1 MNSIFT
7 GALIGDEHTLRDWG
21 AIITNSDV
29 IGMPEP
35 NTILLEVPGRSG
47 RLDLSE
53 VLTGD
58 VTYSNREIK
67 LELAAQTNRDR
78 WTETCFHIFNKFH
91 GRVVHVSFDEDP
103 VHFYVGRCS
112 ITSPKRVATAGTMV
126 ITIDAEP
133 YRYESE
139 VYEVTLTGAT
149 NTLSGTVENLRMPA
163 VPKVTVAGACQLF
176 AGGKAY
182 ELTAGEDLDV
192 PGLVFGPYE
201 NPVSVTGASSITFR
215 FRRGCL

>member
-1 MNSIFT
+1 MKSIFT

-35 NTILLEVPGRSG
+35 NTVLLEVPGRSG

-78 WTETCFHIFNKFH
+78 WTETCFHIFNKYH
-91 GRVVHVSFDEDP
+91 GRVVHVIFDEDP
-103 VHFYVGRCS
+103 GHFYVGRCS

-139 VYEVTLTGAT
+139 VYELTLTGAT

-163 VPKVTVAGACQLF
+163 VPKVTVPGACQLF
-176 AGGKAY
+176 AGGKVY
-182 ELTAGEDLDV
+182 ELAAGDDLDV

-201 NPVSVTGASSITFR
+201 NSVSVTGASSITFR

>member
-1 MNSIFT
+1 MKSIFT

-21 AIITNSDV
+21 VIITNSDV

-35 NTILLEVPGRSG
+35 NTVLLEVPGRSG

-78 WTETCFHIFNKFH
+78 WTETCFHIFNKYH
-91 GRVVHVSFDEDP
+91 GRVVHVTFDEDP
-103 VHFYVGRCS
+103 GHFYVGRCS

-163 VPKVTVAGACQLF
+163 VPKVTVPGACQLF
-176 AGGKAY
+176 AGGKVY
-182 ELTAGEDLDV
+182 ELAAGEDLNV

-201 NPVSVTGASSITFR
+201 NAISVTGASFITFR

>member
-1 MNSIFT
+1 MKSIFT

-21 AIITNSDV
+21 AIITNSDCV
-29 IGMPEP
+29 GMPEP
-35 NTILLEVPGRSG
+35 NTVLLEVPGRSG

-58 VTYSNREIK
+58 VTYGNREIK
-67 LELAAQTNRDR
+67 LELAAQTNREK
-78 WTETCFHIFNKFH
+78 WVETCFHIFNKFH
-91 GRVVHVSFDEDP
+91 GRVVHVTFDEDP

-163 VPKVTVAGACQLF
+163 VPKVTVPGACQLF
-176 AGGKAY
+176 AGGKVY
-182 ELTAGEDLDV
+182 ELAAGEDLNV

-201 NPVSVTGASSITFR
+201 NAISVTGASFITFR

>member
-1 MNSIFT
+1 MKSIFT

-21 AIITNSDV
+21 AVITNSDV

-35 NTILLEVPGRSG
+35 NTVLLEVPGRSG

-78 WTETCFHIFNKFH
+78 WTETCFHIFNKYH
-91 GRVVHVSFDEDP
+91 GRVVHVTFDEDP

-163 VPKVTVAGACQLF
+163 VPKVTVPGACQLF
-176 AGGKAY
+176 AGGKVY
-182 ELTAGEDLDV
+182 ELAAGEDLNV
-192 PGLVFGPYE
+192 PFGPYE
-201 NPVSVTGASSITFR
+201 NAISVTGASFITFR

>member
-1 MNSIFT
+1 MKSIFT

-35 NTILLEVPGRSG
+35 NTVLLEVPGRSG

-78 WTETCFHIFNKFH
+78 WMETCFHIFNKYH
-91 GRVVHVSFDEDP
+91 GRVVHVTFDEDP

-163 VPKVTVAGACQLF
+163 VPKVTVPGACQLF
-176 AGGKAY
+176 AGGKVY
-182 ELTAGEDLDV
+182 ELAAGEDLNV

>member
-1 MNSIFT
+1 MKSIFT
-7 GALIGDEHTLRDWG
+7 GAMIGDEHTLRDWG

-35 NTILLEVPGRSG
+35 NTVLLEVPGRSG

-91 GRVVHVSFDEDP
+91 GRVVHVTFDEDP
-103 VHFYVGRCS
+103 GHFYVRNDG
-112 ITSPKRVATAGTMV
+112 
-126 ITIDAEP
+126 DH
-133 YRYESE
+133 
-139 VYEVTLTGAT
+139 
-149 NTLSGTVENLRMPA
+149 
-163 VPKVTVAGACQLF
+163 
-176 AGGKAY
+176 
-182 ELTAGEDLDV
+182 D
-192 PGLVFGPYE
+192 
-201 NPVSVTGASSITFR
+201 
-215 FRRGCL
+215 RRGALQV

>member
-1 MNSIFT
+1 MKSIFT

-35 NTILLEVPGRSG
+35 NTVLLEVPGRSG

-78 WTETCFHIFNKFH
+78 WVETCFHIFNKFH
-91 GRVVHVSFDEDP
+91 GRVVHVTFDEDP
-103 VHFYVGRCS
+103 GHFYVGRCS
-112 ITSPKRVATAGTMV
+112 ITQPKRVATAGTMV

-163 VPKVTVAGACQLF
+163 VPKVTVPGACQLF
-176 AGGKAY
+176 AGGKVY
-182 ELTAGEDLDV
+182 ELAAGEDLNV

-201 NPVSVTGASSITFR
+201 NAISVTGASFITFR

>member
-1 MNSIFT
+1 MKSIFT

-35 NTILLEVPGRSG
+35 NTVLLEVPGRSG

-58 VTYSNREIK
+58 ITYSNREIK

-78 WTETCFHIFNKFH
+78 WTETCFHIFNKYH
-91 GRVVHVSFDEDP
+91 GRVVHVTFDEDP

-163 VPKVTVAGACQLF
+163 VPKVTVPGACQLF
-176 AGGKAY
+176 AGGKVY
-182 ELTAGEDLDV
+182 ELAAGDDLDV
-192 PGLVFGPYE
+192 PGLVFSPYE
-201 NPVSVTGASSITFR
+201 NSVSVTGASSITFR

>member
-1 MNSIFT
+1 MKSIFT

-35 NTILLEVPGRSG
+35 NTVLLEVPGRSG

-78 WTETCFHIFNKFH
+78 WTETCFHIFNKYH

-163 VPKVTVAGACQLF
+163 VPKVTVPGACQLF
-176 AGGKAY
+176 AGGKVY
-182 ELTAGEDLDV
+182 ELAAGEDLDV

-201 NPVSVTGASSITFR
+201 NAISVTGASFITFR

>member
-1 MNSIFT
+1 MKRIFT

-35 NTILLEVPGRSG
+35 NTVLLEVPGRSG

-58 VTYSNREIK
+58 ITYSNREIK

-78 WTETCFHIFNKFH
+78 WVETCFHIFNKYH
-91 GRVVHVSFDEDP
+91 GRVLHVTFDEDP
-103 VHFYVGRCS
+103 GHFYVGRCS
-112 ITSPKRVATAGTMV
+112 IKQPKRVATAGTMV

-133 YRYESE
+133 YRYEYE

-149 NTLSGTVENLRMPA
+149 NTLSGTVQNLRMPA
-163 VPKVTVAGACQLF
+163 VPKVTVPGACQLF
-176 AGGKAY
+176 AGGKVY
-182 ELTAGEDLDV
+182 ELAAGEDLDV

-201 NPVSVTGASSITFR
+201 NLISVTGASSITFR

>member
-1 MNSIFT
+1 MKSIFT

-21 AIITNSDV
+21 AVITNSDV

-35 NTILLEVPGRSG
+35 NTVLLEVPGRSG

-78 WTETCFHIFNKFH
+78 WVETCFHIFNKFH
-91 GRVVHVSFDEDP
+91 GRVVHVTFDEDP
-103 VHFYVGRCS
+103 GHFYVGRCS
-112 ITSPKRVATAGTMV
+112 ITQPKRVATAGTMV

-163 VPKVTVAGACQLF
+163 VPKVTVPGACQLF
-176 AGGKAY
+176 AGGKVY
-182 ELTAGEDLDV
+182 ELAAGEDLNV

-201 NPVSVTGASSITFR
+201 NAISVTGASFITFR

>member
-1 MNSIFT
+1 MKSIFT
-7 GALIGDEHTLRDWG
+7 GALIGDEHTLLDWG

-35 NTILLEVPGRSG
+35 NTVLLEVPGRSG

-58 VTYSNREIK
+58 ITYSNREIK

-78 WTETCFHIFNKFH
+78 WIETCFHIFNKYH
-91 GRVVHVSFDEDP
+91 GRGVHVTFDEDP
-103 VHFYVGRCS
+103 GHFYVGRCF

-139 VYEVTLTGAT
+139 VYEVTITGAT

-163 VPKVTVAGACQLF
+163 VPKVTVPGACQLF
-176 AGGKAY
+176 AGGKVY
-182 ELTAGEDLDV
+182 ELAAGEDLNV

-201 NPVSVTGASSITFR
+201 NAISVTGASSITFR

>member
-1 MNSIFT
+1 MKSMFT

-35 NTILLEVPGRSG
+35 NTVLLEVPGRSG

-58 VTYSNREIK
+58 ITYNNREIK
-67 LELAAQTNRDR
+67 LELAAQTDRDR
-78 WTETCFHIFNKFH
+78 WTETCFHIFNKYH
-91 GRVVHVSFDEDP
+91 GRVVHVTFDEDP

-126 ITIDAEP
+126 IMIDAEP

-163 VPKVTVAGACQLF
+163 VPKVTVPGACQLF
-176 AGGKAY
+176 AGGKVY
-182 ELTAGEDLDV
+182 ELAAGEDLNV

-201 NPVSVTGASSITFR
+201 NAISVTGASFITFR

>member
-1 MNSIFT
+1 MKSIIT

-21 AIITNSDV
+21 TIITNSDV

-35 NTILLEVPGRSG
+35 NTVLLEVPGRSG

-78 WTETCFHIFNKFH
+78 WTETCIHIFNKYH
-91 GRVVHVSFDEDP
+91 GRVVHVTFDEDP

-163 VPKVTVAGACQLF
+163 VPTVNAPNACQLF
-176 AGGKAY
+176 IGGKSYDLAQ
-182 ELTAGEDLDV
+182 GEQTV
-192 PGLVFGPYE
+192 PGLVLSPFE
-201 NPVSVTGASSITFR
+201 NEVRVTGASSITFT

>member
-1 MNSIFT
+1 MKSIFT

-35 NTILLEVPGRSG
+35 NTVLLEVPGGSG

-78 WTETCFHIFNKFH
+78 WTETCLHIFNKFH
-91 GRVVHVSFDEDP
+91 GRVVHVTFDEDP
-103 VHFYVGRCS
+103 GHFDVGRCS
-112 ITSPKRVATAGTMV
+112 VKSPKRVATAGTMV

-133 YRYESE
+133 YRYEQE
-139 VYEVTLTGAT
+139 IYVATLTGGGS
-149 NTLSGTVENLRMPA
+149 NLSGTVENLRMPA
-163 VPKVTVAGACQLF
+163 VPKVTVPGACQLF
-176 AGGKAY
+176 AGGKVY
-182 ELTAGEDLDV
+182 ELAAGEDLNV

-201 NPVSVTGASSITFR
+201 NAISVTGASSITFR

>member
-1 MNSIFT
+1 MKSIFT

-35 NTILLEVPGRSG
+35 NTVLLEVPGRSG

-78 WTETCFHIFNKFH
+78 WVETCFHIFNNYH
-91 GRVVHVSFDEDP
+91 GRVVHVTFDEDP
-103 VHFYVGRCS
+103 GHFYVGRCS

-163 VPKVTVAGACQLF
+163 VPKVTVPGACQLF
-176 AGGKAY
+176 AGGKVY
-182 ELTAGEDLDV
+182 ELAAGEDLNV

-201 NPVSVTGASSITFR
+201 NAISVTGASFITFR

>member
-1 MNSIFT
+1 MKSIFT

-21 AIITNSDV
+21 AVITNSDV

-35 NTILLEVPGRSG
+35 NTVLLEVPGRSG

-67 LELAAQTNRDR
+67 LELAAQMNRDR

-139 VYEVTLTGAT
+139 VYEVTLTGAA

-163 VPKVTVAGACQLF
+163 VPKVTVPGACQLF
-176 AGGKAY
+176 AGGKVY
-182 ELTAGEDLDV
+182 ELAAGEDLNV

-201 NPVSVTGASSITFR
+201 NTVSVTGASSITFR

>member
-1 MNSIFT
+1 MKSIFT

-35 NTILLEVPGRSG
+35 NTVLLEVPGRSG

-78 WTETCFHIFNKFH
+78 WTETCFHIFNKYH
-91 GRVVHVSFDEDP
+91 GRVVHVTFDEDP
-103 VHFYVGRCS
+103 GHFYVGRCS
-112 ITSPKRVATAGTMV
+112 VKSPKRVATAGTMV

-149 NTLSGTVENLRMPA
+149 NALSGTVENLRMPA
-163 VPKVTVAGACQLF
+163 VPKVTVPGACQLF
-176 AGGKAY
+176 AGGKVY
-182 ELTAGEDLDV
+182 ELAAGDDLDV

-201 NPVSVTGASSITFR
+201 NSVSVTGASSITFR

>member
-1 MNSIFT
+1 MKSIFT

-35 NTILLEVPGRSG
+35 NTVLLEVPGRSG

-78 WTETCFHIFNKFH
+78 WTETCFHIFNK
-91 GRVVHVSFDEDP
+91 
-103 VHFYVGRCS
+103 
-112 ITSPKRVATAGTMV
+112 
-126 ITIDAEP
+126 
-133 YRYESE
+133 
-139 VYEVTLTGAT
+139 
-149 NTLSGTVENLRMPA
+149 
-163 VPKVTVAGACQLF
+163 
-176 AGGKAY
+176 
-182 ELTAGEDLDV
+182 
-192 PGLVFGPYE
+192 
-201 NPVSVTGASSITFR
+201 
-215 FRRGCL
+215 

>member
-1 MNSIFT
+1 MKSIFT

-21 AIITNSDV
+21 AIITNSDC

-35 NTILLEVPGRSG
+35 NTVLLEIPGRSG

-58 VTYSNREIK
+58 VTYGNREIK
-67 LELAAQTNRDR
+67 LELAAQTNREK
-78 WTETCFHIFNKFH
+78 WVETCFHIFNKFH
-91 GRVVHVSFDEDP
+91 GRVVHVTFDEDP
-103 VHFYVGRCS
+103 GHFYVGRCS

-163 VPKVTVAGACQLF
+163 VPKVTVPGACQLF
-176 AGGKAY
+176 AGGKVY
-182 ELTAGEDLDV
+182 ELAAGEDLNV

-201 NPVSVTGASSITFR
+201 NAISVTGASFITFR

>member
-1 MNSIFT
+1 MKSIFT

-35 NTILLEVPGRSG
+35 NTVLLEVPGGSG

-67 LELAAQTNRDR
+67 LELAAQTNRDH
-78 WTETCFHIFNKFH
+78 WVETCFHIFNKFH
-91 GRVVHVSFDEDP
+91 GRVVHVTFDEDP
-103 VHFYVGRCS
+103 GHFYVGRCS
-112 ITSPKRVATAGTMV
+112 ITNPKRIASAGTMV

-133 YRYESE
+133 YRYEQE
-139 VYEVTLTGAT
+139 IYVATLTGGGS
-149 NTLSGTVENLRMPA
+149 NLSGTVENLRMPA
-163 VPKVTVAGACQLF
+163 VPKVTVPGACQLF
-176 AGGKAY
+176 AGGKVY
-182 ELTAGEDLDV
+182 ELAAGEDLNV

-201 NPVSVTGASSITFR
+201 NASSVTGASSITFR

>member
-1 MNSIFT
+1 MKSIFT

-35 NTILLEVPGRSG
+35 NMVLLEVPGRSG

-58 VTYSNREIK
+58 ITYSNREIK

-78 WTETCFHIFNKFH
+78 WVETCFHIFNKFH
-91 GRVVHVSFDEDP
+91 GRVVHVTFDEDP
-103 VHFYVGRCS
+103 GHFYVGRCS

-163 VPKVTVAGACQLF
+163 VPKVTVPGACQLF
-176 AGGKAY
+176 AGGKVY
-182 ELTAGEDLDV
+182 ELAAGEDLNV

-201 NPVSVTGASSITFR
+201 NAISVTGASFITFR

>member
-1 MNSIFT
+1 MKSIFT
-7 GALIGDEHTLRDWG
+7 GALIGDEHTLHDWG
-21 AIITNSDV
+21 AVITNSDV

-35 NTILLEVPGRSG
+35 STVLLEVPGRSG

-78 WTETCFHIFNKFH
+78 WVETCFHIFNKYH
-91 GRVVHVSFDEDP
+91 GRVVHVIFDEDP
-103 VHFYVGRCS
+103 GHFYVGRCS

-163 VPKVTVAGACQLF
+163 VPKVTVPGACQLF
-176 AGGKAY
+176 VGGKVY
-182 ELTAGEDLDV
+182 ELAAGEDLDV
-192 PGLVFGPYE
+192 PGLVFGPYG

>member
-1 MNSIFT
+1 MKSIFT

-35 NTILLEVPGRSG
+35 NKVLLEVPGRSG

-67 LELAAQTNRDR
+67 LELAAQTNREK
-78 WTETCFHIFNKFH
+78 WVETCFHIFNKFH
-91 GRVVHVSFDEDP
+91 GRVVHVIFDEDP
-103 VHFYVGRCS
+103 GHFYVGRCA
-112 ITSPKRVATAGTMV
+112 ITDPKRLATAGTMTV
-126 ITIDAEP
+126 TVDAEP

-139 VYEVTLTGAT
+139 VYEVTLTGGGT
-149 NTLSGTVENLRMPA
+149 NLTGTIENLRMPA
-163 VPKVTVAGACQLF
+163 VPTVNAPNACQLF
-176 AGGKAY
+176 IGGKSYDLAQ
-182 ELTAGEDLDV
+182 GEQTV
-192 PGLVFGPYE
+192 PGLVLSPFE
-201 NPVSVTGASSITFR
+201 NEVRVTGASSITFT

>member
-1 MNSIFT
+1 MKSIFT
-7 GALIGDEHTLRDWG
+7 GAMIGDEHTLRDWG

-35 NTILLEVPGRSG
+35 NTVLLEVPGRSG

-58 VTYSNREIK
+58 ITYSNREIK

-78 WTETCFHIFNKFH
+78 WTETCFHIFNKYH
-91 GRVVHVSFDEDP
+91 GRVVHVTFDEDP

-163 VPKVTVAGACQLF
+163 VPKVTVPGACQLF
-176 AGGKAY
+176 AGGKVY
-182 ELTAGEDLDV
+182 ELAAGDDLDV

-201 NPVSVTGASSITFR
+201 NSVSVTGASSITFR

>member
-1 MNSIFT
+1 MKSIFT

-21 AIITNSDV
+21 AIITNSDCV
-29 IGMPEP
+29 GMPEP
-35 NTILLEVPGRSG
+35 NTVLLEVPGRSG

-78 WTETCFHIFNKFH
+78 WTETCFHIFNKYH
-91 GRVVHVSFDEDP
+91 GRVVHVTFDEDP

-163 VPKVTVAGACQLF
+163 VPKVTVPGACQLF
-176 AGGKAY
+176 AGGKVY
-182 ELTAGEDLDV
+182 ELAAGEDLNV

-201 NPVSVTGASSITFR
+201 NAISVTGASFITFWSI
-215 FRRGCL
+215 

>member
-1 MNSIFT
+1 MKSIFT

-35 NTILLEVPGRSG
+35 NTVLLEVPGGSG

-67 LELAAQTNRDR
+67 LELAAQTNRDH
-78 WTETCFHIFNKFH
+78 WVETCFHIFNKLH
-91 GRVVHVSFDEDP
+91 GRVVHVTFDEDAG
-103 VHFYVGRCS
+103 HFYVGRCS
-112 ITSPKRVATAGTMV
+112 ITQPKRVVSAGTMV

-139 VYEVTLTGAT
+139 VYEVTLSGGGS
-149 NTLSGTVENLRMPA
+149 NLSGTVENLRMPA
-163 VPKVTVAGACQLF
+163 VPKVTVPGACQLF
-176 AGGKAY
+176 VGGKVY
-182 ELTAGEDLDV
+182 ELAAGEDLDV
-192 PGLVFGPYE
+192 PGLVFGPYG

>member
-1 MNSIFT
+1 MKGIFT

-35 NTILLEVPGRSG
+35 NTVLLEVPGRSG

-58 VTYSNREIK
+58 ITYSNREIK

-78 WTETCFHIFNKFH
+78 WVETCFHIFNKYH
-91 GRVVHVSFDEDP
+91 GRVVHVTFDEDP
-103 VHFYVGRCS
+103 GHFYVGRCS

-163 VPKVTVAGACQLF
+163 VPKVTVPGACQLF
-176 AGGKAY
+176 AGGKVY
-182 ELTAGEDLDV
+182 ELAAGEDLNV

-201 NPVSVTGASSITFR
+201 NAISVTGASFIMFR

>member
-1 MNSIFT
+1 MKSIFT

-35 NTILLEVPGRSG
+35 NTVLLEVPGRSG

-78 WTETCFHIFNKFH
+78 WTETCFHIFNKYH
-91 GRVVHVSFDEDP
+91 GRVVHVTFDEDP
-103 VHFYVGRCS
+103 GHFYVGRCS
-112 ITSPKRVATAGTMV
+112 ITQPKRIASAGTMV
-126 ITIDAEP
+126 VTIDAEP

-163 VPKVTVAGACQLF
+163 VPKVTVPGACQLF
-176 AGGKAY
+176 AGGKVY
-182 ELTAGEDLDV
+182 ELAAGEDLNV

-201 NPVSVTGASSITFR
+201 NAISVTGASFITFR